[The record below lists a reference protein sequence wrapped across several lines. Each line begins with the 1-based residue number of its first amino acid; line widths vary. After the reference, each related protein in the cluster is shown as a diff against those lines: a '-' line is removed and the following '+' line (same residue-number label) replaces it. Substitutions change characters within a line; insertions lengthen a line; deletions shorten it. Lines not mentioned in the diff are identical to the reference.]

1 MSAVLD
7 TPSRAQDPLLLHTRP
22 LARWVPWALGAAAAV
37 LGYAVATALR
47 ASAGGGRVLVA
58 AVLAD
63 ALFAAAIY
71 LLSASREGSRRAT
84 DRLVTT
90 VVYSCF
96 ALAVLPLV
104 GLLATTV
111 KRGYGHLTP
120 EFFTHSSRGVGP
132 RDDAGGIYH
141 AIVGTVEQVGIA
153 SLVAVPLGLLVA
165 VYLVEYGRGALA
177 RAVTFFVDVMTG
189 IPSIVAGLFIFTLFI
204 VILPFHYNGFWGAL
218 SLSILMVPTVVRSA
232 EEMLRLV
239 PNELREASFALGV
252 PRWRTILSIVFPTA
266 IAGIITGIMLAVA
279 RIIGET
285 APLVLTTFFTDS
297 INMNPFS
304 GPQVSLP
311 LYVYNQA
318 TASGPFTQARAWAA
332 ALTLILIV
340 LALNLVARLVAWW
353 RAPKAR

>member
-7 TPSRAQDPLLLHTRP
+7 ASPRERDPQLHTRP
-22 LARWVPWALGAAAAV
+22 LARWMPWAVGGVAVV
-37 LGYAVATALR
+37 LGLLVATVLH
-47 ASAGGGRVLVA
+47 ASARGGRVLVA
-58 AVLAD
+58 AVMAD
-63 ALFAAAIY
+63 ALFGVGIY
-71 LLSASREGSRRAT
+71 ALSSAREGSRRAT

-96 ALAVLPLV
+96 GLAVLPLV

-111 KRGYGHLTP
+111 KRGYSRMTP
-120 EFFTHSSRGVGP
+120 DFFTHSMRGVGP

-153 SLVAVPLGLLVA
+153 SLIAVPLGLLVA

-177 RAVTFFVDVMTG
+177 KAVTFFVDVMTG
-189 IPSIVAGLFIFTLFI
+189 IPSIVAGLFVFTLFI

-218 SLSILMVPTVVRSA
+218 SLSILMVPTVVRSS

-252 PRWRTILSIVFPTA
+252 PRWKTILSIVFPTA

-311 LYVYNQA
+311 LYVFNQA
-318 TASGPFTQARAWAA
+318 TSSGPYTQQRAWAA

-340 LALNLVARLVAWW
+340 LVLNLVARLVAWW